1 MVRVA
6 SVQMD
11 VVFGN
16 PEANAVRIAEHL
28 KELSSQGVHV
38 AIFPECV
45 LTGYCVSTRDD
56 ALAIAIDAGHSSLV
70 SIKELATSLCMTVIL
85 GFAER
90 QGDELYNSVAVFLC
104 SGEEHIYRKT
114 HLPELGYDKFVTP
127 GDEFVTVETHGLTLG
142 VLICFDIRAPENCRC
157 LALAGCDLIAIP
169 TNWPSGAEISADVLC
184 IARANENMVYIA
196 TCNRVGDE
204 NGFHFIGKSKI
215 LSPAGDVL
223 ASADDNQAVLVCDI
237 DPELARSKRMVRIP
251 GKHETTIFESRRP
264 DLYGPIC
271 EARQ

>member
-11 VVFGN
+11 VAFGN
-16 PEANAVRIAEHL
+16 PETNAARIVEHVHA
-28 KELSSQGVHV
+28 LSAQGVHI

-45 LTGYCVSTRDD
+45 LAGYCVSTRDE
-56 ALAIAIDAGHSSLV
+56 ALSIAIRSDHPSLLTL
-70 SIKELATSLCMTVIL
+70 KELAVSLCMTVIV
-85 GFAER
+85 GFAE
-90 QGDELYNSVAVFLC
+90 QDGDSLFNAVAIYL
-104 SGEEHIYRKT
+104 STGEEHIYRKT
-114 HLPELGYDKFVTP
+114 HLPELGYDKFVTV
-127 GDEFVTVETHGLTLG
+127 GEEFVTVETHGLTLG

-169 TNWPSGAEISADVLC
+169 TNWPSGADVSADVLC
-184 IARANENMVYIA
+184 VARANENMVYVA

-215 LSPAGDVL
+215 LSPTGEIMASAGDGP
-223 ASADDNQAVLVCDI
+223 AVLIADV
-237 DPELARSKRMVRIP
+237 DPELARSKRTVRIP

-271 EARQ
+271 EARS